1 MDSELRVTITTFLIC
16 NVFRINTQI
25 LFYNQSPEDG
35 NSEHLQEDILFVMK
49 TNSTVKS
56 WKVKKSVH
64 RNKHQHQYAATIS
77 KTTADNEE
85 IRITVYNG
93 NSFQHVGFRLKI
105 RSDIKWT

>member
-1 MDSELRVTITTFLIC
+1 MC
-16 NVFRINTQI
+16 NVFRINSQI
-25 LFYNQSPEDG
+25 LFRSPEDG

-56 WKVKKSVH
+56 WKVIESEH

-85 IRITVYNG
+85 IRVTVYNS

-105 RSDIKWT
+105 KSDIKWT